1 MPSLEGKSGFQ
12 FSYLIL
18 GFSIVA
24 VTGSYL
30 YSLWTASQ
38 REKAM
43 LPRPAVDQIVKAL
56 RTYHNQIGRFP
67 QSFVELEARVW
78 RHTRTPNF
86 GDDGRSLSMANYYY
100 LYYAVDSGACT
111 LWAIPI
117 NKRREEGSTFF
128 LALSPKTV
136 RRWKGSP
143 LALHEI
149 KLLPSVPEPAQL
161 ALLGLTEQQTTQQPS
176 RNGRNALPLGSWEF
190 QRSLNESFG
199 R

>member
-1 MPSLEGKSGFQ
+1 MPSPEGKSGFR
-12 FSYLIL
+12 FTYLIL

-24 VTGSYL
+24 VIGSYF
-30 YSLWTASQ
+30 YSFWSASQ
-38 REKAM
+38 REKAT

-56 RTYHNQIGRFP
+56 RTYHHQVGRFP

-128 LALSPKTV
+128 LALSPATV
-136 RRWKGSP
+136 RRWKGAP
-143 LALHEI
+143 LALDEI
-149 KLLPSVPEPAQL
+149 TRLPGIPEPGQL
-161 ALLGLTEQQTTQQPS
+161 ALLGLTEQQPTQLQRS
-176 RNGRNALPLGSWEF
+176 RNGRKASITGN
-190 QRSLNESFG
+190 
-199 R
+199 